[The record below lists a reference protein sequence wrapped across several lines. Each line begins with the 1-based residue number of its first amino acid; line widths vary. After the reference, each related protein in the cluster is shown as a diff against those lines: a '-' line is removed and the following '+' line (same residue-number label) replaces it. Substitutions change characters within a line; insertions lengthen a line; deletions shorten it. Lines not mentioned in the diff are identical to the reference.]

1 MSQLFI
7 LYESASGYCLFEK
20 EEFDEAGGQLGKI
33 QKSILDL
40 DRFSKMVKL
49 SAYQPFK
56 TAEEALENIMT
67 IKDNKVTETL
77 KNFLSSKLPATKSS
91 KKQKFLLGVAEPK
104 MGPEIFAATGISAT
118 CGESIT
124 ELLRGIRTHF
134 VKILK
139 KVEEEDIRK
148 AQLGLGHS
156 FSHNKCATDVNRQ
169 DKPII

>member
-1 MSQLFI
+1 MS
-7 LYESASGYCLFEK
+7 
-20 EEFDEAGGQLGKI
+20 
-33 QKSILDL
+33 
-40 DRFSKMVKL
+40 
-49 SAYQPFK
+49 
-56 TAEEALENIMT
+56 

-169 DKPII
+169 DKPIIQAIALIE

>member
-1 MSQLFI
+1 M
-7 LYESASGYCLFEK
+7 A
-20 EEFDEAGGQLGKI
+20 
-33 QKSILDL
+33 
-40 DRFSKMVKL
+40 
-49 SAYQPFK
+49 
-56 TAEEALENIMT
+56 

-77 KNFLSSKLPATKSS
+77 KNFLSSKLPATKGS

-104 MGPEIFAATGISAT
+104 MGPEIFSATGISAT

-139 KVEEEDIRK
+139 SKFNFLINIVEVEEDDIRR

-156 FSHNKCATDVNRQ
+156 FSHTKCATDVNR
-169 DKPII
+169 